1 VPSIGSAAYAAV
13 SCVIPAYPAF
23 SRGAPSERVQ
33 PPASPAEGAGAGTG
47 RDEPP
52 SRSQVPPREGP
63 MTQSR
68 DDVIQQDIA
77 DLHKLGYAQELYRSM
92 GGFSNFAI
100 SFSIISILTGA
111 VILYDYGLAWA
122 GTAAVMIGWPL
133 ITVFVLAI
141 AASMGEIASAYP
153 TAGGLY
159 YWASRMKNKN
169 WGWWTAWLN
178 LIGQFAIV
186 AGINF
191 AAAAFLNATII
202 TPLLA
207 NVGITYDNTTVL
219 LAIGDTAVLTGQL
232 VTMGILMLIQLVMNI
247 VGINLVALLNQV
259 SVWWHI
265 VIVAAVVFLVFLAG
279 KPDESGLTLFA
290 IQPQDVAGSWN
301 NNLGFVNLE
310 YGPAISYPLILAFF
324 FSLLQ
329 ANWTYTGYDASA
341 HVAEE
346 TIGARVSS
354 AWGIFL
360 SVAVSAVV
368 GFVFLLAL
376 STHLP
381 DLSTLFPAELTE
393 ENLAG
398 ASQYYFGGGVA
409 VIAILQYNLGQL
421 GDLLAAGIAIAM
433 AFCGLSSVASAG
445 RMLFAF
451 SRDDG
456 LPGSGWLKRVSH
468 RYRTPANALT
478 AIVLVAWL
486 FSVAA
491 GVVGGGTAIVIVTA
505 ISTIF
510 LYAAYG
516 IVIYLGATT
525 QDWLSE
531 RVWSLGRWSK
541 PIAWLSVF
549 WVIVLMVLFSFPTS
563 GNISWPFMAATVL
576 FLLIYYFAS
585 ARRNFKGP
593 QRMGDSADLTEIE
606 REFNQAAGE
615 VTTA

>member
-1 VPSIGSAAYAAV
+1 
-13 SCVIPAYPAF
+13 
-23 SRGAPSERVQ
+23 
-33 PPASPAEGAGAGTG
+33 
-47 RDEPP
+47 
-52 SRSQVPPREGP
+52 
-63 MTQSR
+63 MTQAR
-68 DDVIQQDIA
+68 TREEVLQQDRD

-122 GTAAVMIGWPL
+122 GTAAVLIGWPL
-133 ITVFVLAI
+133 VTVFVLLI

-186 AGINF
+186 AGINY
-191 AAAAFLNATII
+191 AAAGFLNATII
-202 TPLLA
+202 DKIFS
-207 NVGITYDNTTVL
+207 ITFNTTELIPNVL
-219 LAIGDTAVLTGQL
+219 NGQL
-232 VTMGILMLIQLVMNI
+232 VTMGILMLIQLGMNI
-247 VGINLVALLNQV
+247 AGISLVSLLNQV

-265 VIVAAVVFLVFLAG
+265 VIVAAVVILLFLTG

-290 IQPQDVAGSWN
+290 VQPLDTAGSWN
-301 NNLGFVNLE
+301 NNLGFANLT
-310 YGPAISYPLILAFF
+310 YGAAATYPIILAFF

-346 TIGARVSS
+346 TVGARVAS

-368 GFVFLLAL
+368 GFVFLFAL
-376 STHLP
+376 TTHLP
-381 DLSTLFPAELTE
+381 SLSLLFPASLDDSATY
-393 ENLAG
+393 
-398 ASQYYFGGGVA
+398 SQYYFGGGVA
-409 VIAILQYNLGQL
+409 VIEILKYNLGQL
-421 GDLLAAGIAIAM
+421 GDVLSAGIAIAM

-445 RMLFAF
+445 RMLYAFA
-451 SRDDG
+451 RDDG
-456 LPGSGWLKRVSH
+456 LPGAGWLKKVSH
-468 RYRTPANALT
+468 RYRTPANSLT
-478 AIVLVAWL
+478 AIVVVAWL
-486 FSVAA
+486 FTLLAFAVGAS
-491 GVVGGGTAIVIVTA
+491 GGPGGGGIAIIIITA

-516 IVIYLGATT
+516 VVIYLGATT
-525 QDWLSE
+525 EEWKQV

-541 PIAWLSVF
+541 PVAWLALA
-549 WVIVLMVLFSFPTS
+549 WVVILLILFSFPTS
-563 GNISWPFMAATVL
+563 GNISWPFMAVT
-576 FLLIYYFAS
+576 LLLLVVYYFGW
-585 ARRNFKGP
+585 ARSRFQGP
-593 QRMGDSADLTEIE
+593 KVMGGEGELTEIE
-606 REFNQAAGE
+606 REFQQAAKGLG
-615 VTTA
+615 TP

>member
-1 VPSIGSAAYAAV
+1 
-13 SCVIPAYPAF
+13 
-23 SRGAPSERVQ
+23 
-33 PPASPAEGAGAGTG
+33 
-47 RDEPP
+47 
-52 SRSQVPPREGP
+52 
-63 MTQSR
+63 MTQASSR
-68 DDVIQQDIA
+68 DDVIKQDVA
-77 DLHKLGYAQELYRSM
+77 DLHKLGYAQELFRSM

-122 GTAAVMIGWPL
+122 GTAAVLIGWPL
-133 ITVFVLAI
+133 ITIFVVAI
-141 AASMGEIASAYP
+141 AASMAEIASAYP

-159 YWASRMKNKN
+159 YWASRMKNKE

-186 AGINF
+186 AGINY
-191 AAAAFLNATII
+191 AAAGFLNATII
-202 TPLLA
+202 SPLLT
-207 NVGITYDNTTVL
+207 NIGMDYGNTSVFL
-219 LAIGDTAVLTGQL
+219 GGLINGQL
-232 VTMGILMLIQLVMNI
+232 VTMGILMLIELAMNI
-247 VGINLVALLNQV
+247 AGINLVALLNQV

-279 KPDESGLTLFA
+279 KPDQSGLTLFA
-290 IQPQDVAGSWN
+290 VQPLDTAGSWD
-301 NNLGFVNLE
+301 NNLGFIHLT
-310 YGPAISYPLILAFF
+310 YGPAFSYPLVLAFF

-346 TIGARVSS
+346 TVGARVAS
-354 AWGIFL
+354 AWGLFM

-376 STHLP
+376 TTHLP
-381 DLSTLFPAELTE
+381 DLSALFPASLDDAATY
-393 ENLAG
+393 
-398 ASQYYFGGGVA
+398 SQYYFGGGVA
-409 VIAILQYNLGQL
+409 VIDILRYNLGGL
-421 GDLLAAGIAIAM
+421 GDLLSAGIAIAM

-456 LPGSGWLKRVSH
+456 LPGAGWLKKVSH
-468 RYRTPANALT
+468 RYRTPANSLV
-478 AIVLVAWL
+478 AIVVVSWL

-491 GVVGGGTAIVIVTA
+491 FIVGTGTAIVIITA

-516 IVIYLGATT
+516 VVIYLGATT
-525 QDWLSE
+525 QGWLSE

-541 PIAWLSVF
+541 PIAWVAVA
-549 WVIVLMVLFSFPTS
+549 WVIVLMVLFSWPTS
-563 GNISWPFMAATVL
+563 GNISWPFMVGTVVL
-576 FLLIYYFAS
+576 LLIYYFGDAKE
-585 ARRNFKGP
+585 RFKGP
-593 QRMGDSADLTEIE
+593 RSMGDSAELTEIE
-606 REFNQAAGE
+606 REFEHAAE
-615 VTTA
+615 ELTPA

>member
-1 VPSIGSAAYAAV
+1 
-13 SCVIPAYPAF
+13 
-23 SRGAPSERVQ
+23 
-33 PPASPAEGAGAGTG
+33 
-47 RDEPP
+47 
-52 SRSQVPPREGP
+52 
-63 MTQSR
+63 MTQPR
-68 DDVIQQDIA
+68 TREEQIQQDVH
-77 DLHKLGYAQELYRSM
+77 DLHRLGYAQELFRSM

-122 GTAAVMIGWPL
+122 GTAAVLIGWPL
-133 ITVFVLAI
+133 VTVFVLLI
-141 AASMGEIASAYP
+141 AASMAEVASAYP

-159 YWASRMKNKN
+159 YWASKMKNKN
-169 WGWWTAWLN
+169 WGWWTAWFN

-191 AAAAFLNATII
+191 AAAAFLNATIF

-207 NVGITYDNTTVL
+207 NFGITYDNTTVIV
-219 LAIGDTAVLTGQL
+219 AAGDTAILTGQL
-232 VTMGILMLIQLVMNI
+232 LTMGIIMAIQLLLNI
-247 VGINLVALLNQV
+247 GGINVVAALNQV

-265 VIVAAVVFLVFLAG
+265 AIVAAVVVLIFAAG
-279 KPDESGLTLFA
+279 KADESGLTLFA
-290 IQPQDVAGSWN
+290 IQPQDVAGSWQN
-301 NNLGFVNLE
+301 AVGDFKID
-310 YGPAISYPLILAFF
+310 YGAAITYPLVLAFF

-346 TIGARVSS
+346 TVGARVAS

-376 STHLP
+376 TTHLP
-381 DLSTLFPAELTE
+381 DLSTLFPAVLDDTT
-393 ENLAG
+393 LPAS
-398 ASQYYFGGGVA
+398 SQYYFGGGVA
-409 VIAILQYNLGQL
+409 VISILQYNLNSIVLLGVGV

-433 AFCGLSSVASAG
+433 WFCGLSSVAAAG

-451 SRDDG
+451 ARDDG
-456 LPGSGWLKRVSH
+456 VPASGWLKKVSH

-478 AIVLVAWL
+478 GIVVVAWV
-486 FSVAA
+486 FSVLA
-491 GVVGGGTAIVIVTA
+491 GIVGGGTAIVIVTA

-516 IVIYLGATT
+516 IAIFCGATT
-525 QDWLSE
+525 TAWLKE
-531 RVWSLGRWSK
+531 RVWSLGRLSK
-541 PIAWLSVF
+541 PVAWLAIF
-549 WVIVLMVLFSFPTS
+549 WIVVLMVLFSWPTS
-563 GNISWPFMAATVL
+563 GNISFPFMLATVI
-576 FLLIYYFAS
+576 FLVVYYFGW

-593 QRMGDSADLTEIE
+593 HVMGREEELTEIE
-606 REFNQAAGE
+606 REFEHAAAE
-615 VTTA
+615 VGG

>member
-1 VPSIGSAAYAAV
+1 
-13 SCVIPAYPAF
+13 
-23 SRGAPSERVQ
+23 
-33 PPASPAEGAGAGTG
+33 
-47 RDEPP
+47 
-52 SRSQVPPREGP
+52 
-63 MTQSR
+63 MTQARSR
-68 DDVIQQDIA
+68 DDVIRQDVA
-77 DLHKLGYAQELYRSM
+77 DLHRLGYAQELLRSM

-122 GTAAVMIGWPL
+122 GTAAVLLGWPL
-133 ITVFVLAI
+133 VTIFVLCI
-141 AASMGEIASAYP
+141 AAAMAEVASAYP

-159 YWASRMKNKN
+159 YWASRMKNKD

-186 AGINF
+186 AGINY
-191 AAAAFLNATII
+191 AAAGFLNATII
-202 TPLLA
+202 TPLLS
-207 NVGITYDNTTVL
+207 NVGVEFGNTSL
-219 LAIGDTAVLTGQL
+219 FLGILNGQL
-232 VTMGILMLIQLVMNI
+232 VTMGILMLIQLAMNI
-247 VGINLVALLNQV
+247 AGINLVALLNQV

-265 VIVAAVVFLVFLAG
+265 VIVGAVVFLVFLAG

-290 IQPQDVAGSWN
+290 IQPQDVGGSWN
-301 NNLGFVNLE
+301 NNLGFVNLQ

-346 TIGARVSS
+346 TIGARVAS

-376 STHLP
+376 TTHLP
-381 DLSTLFPAELTE
+381 NLSTLFPADLST
-393 ENLAG
+393 ADS
-398 ASQYYFGGGVA
+398 ATFSQYYFGGGAA
-409 VIAILQYNLGQL
+409 VIDILAYNLGAL
-421 GDLLAAGIAIAM
+421 GNLLSAGIAIAM

-456 LPGSGWLKRVSH
+456 LPASGWLKKVSH
-468 RYRTPANALT
+468 RYRTPANSLV
-478 AIVLVAWL
+478 AIVVVAWL

-491 GVVGGGTAIVIVTA
+491 FIVGTGTAIIIITA

-516 IVIYLGATT
+516 VVIYLGATT
-525 QDWLSE
+525 QGWLSE

-541 PIAWLSVF
+541 PIAWIAVA

-563 GNISWPFMAATVL
+563 GNISWPFMLGTVL
-576 FLLIYYFAS
+576 LLLIYYFGY
-585 ARRNFKGP
+585 ARARFTGP
-593 QRMGDSADLTEIE
+593 RAMGDSTELTEIE
-606 REFNQAAGE
+606 REFEKAAEE
-615 VTTA
+615 VSPA

>member
-1 VPSIGSAAYAAV
+1 
-13 SCVIPAYPAF
+13 
-23 SRGAPSERVQ
+23 
-33 PPASPAEGAGAGTG
+33 
-47 RDEPP
+47 
-52 SRSQVPPREGP
+52 
-63 MTQSR
+63 MTQQRSR
-68 DDVIQQDIA
+68 DDVIQQDIK
-77 DLHKLGYAQELYRSM
+77 DLHQLGYAQELFRSM

-202 TPLLA
+202 TPLLD
-207 NVGITYDNTTVL
+207 NIGIAYDNTTVL
-219 LAIGDTAVLTGQL
+219 LSFGETAVLTGQL
-232 VTMGILMLIQLVMNI
+232 VTMGIIMLIQLALNI
-247 VGINLVALLNQV
+247 GGINLVALLNQV

-265 VIVAAVVFLVFLAG
+265 AIVAAVVILIFLAG

-290 IQPQDVAGSWN
+290 IEPQDVAGSWN
-301 NNLGFVNLE
+301 NNLGFVNLQ
-310 YGPAISYPLILAFF
+310 YGPAVSYPLILAFF

-346 TIGARVSS
+346 TVGARVAS

-381 DLSTLFPAELTE
+381 DLSTLFPAVLDDTT
-393 ENLAG
+393 LPAS
-398 ASQYYFGGGVA
+398 SQYYFGGGVA
-409 VIAILQYNLGQL
+409 VIAILEHNLGQL
-421 GDLLAAGIAIAM
+421 GDILAAGIAIAM
-433 AFCGLSSVASAG
+433 WFCGLSSVASAG
-445 RMLFAF
+445 RMLYAF

-456 LPGSGWLKRVSH
+456 LPGSGWLKKVSH
-468 RYRTPANALT
+468 RYRTPANSLT
-478 AIVLVAWL
+478 AIVVVAWV
-486 FSVAA
+486 FSVLA

-541 PIAWLSVF
+541 PIAWLAVF

-563 GNISWPFMAATVL
+563 GNISWPFMVATVL
-576 FLLIYYFAS
+576 FLIVYYFAS
-585 ARRNFKGP
+585 AKRNFKGP
-593 QRMGDSADLTEIE
+593 HRQGDSAELTEIE
-606 REFNQAAGE
+606 REFEAAAGE
-615 VTTA
+615 VTT

>member
-1 VPSIGSAAYAAV
+1 MTQ
-13 SCVIPAYPAF
+13 
-23 SRGAPSERVQ
+23 R
-33 PPASPAEGAGAGTG
+33 
-47 RDEPP
+47 P
-52 SRSQVPPREGP
+52 SREE
-63 MTQSR
+63 
-68 DDVIQQDIA
+68 VIQRDVK
-77 DLHKLGYAQELYRSM
+77 DLHRLGYAQELFRSM

-133 ITVFVLAI
+133 VTVFVLCI
-141 AASMGEIASAYP
+141 AASMAEIASAYP

-159 YWASRMKNKN
+159 YWASKMRNKN

-207 NVGITYDNTTVL
+207 QAGITYDNTTVIFSL
-219 LAIGDTAVLTGQL
+219 GATAVLTGQL
-232 VTMGILMLIQLVMNI
+232 LTMGILMLVQLVLNI
-247 VGINLVALLNQV
+247 AGINLVALLNQI

-265 VIVAAVVFLVFLAG
+265 AIVALVVVLIFLAG
-279 KPDESGLTLFA
+279 KPDISGLTLFA
-290 IQPQDVAGSWN
+290 IQPQDVAGTWQN
-301 NNLGFVNLE
+301 DLGVFKLD
-310 YGPAISYPLILAFF
+310 YGPAVTYPLVLAFF

-346 TIGARVSS
+346 TVGARVAS
-354 AWGIFL
+354 AWGVFL

-368 GFVFLLAL
+368 GFIFLLAL

-381 DLSTLFPAELTE
+381 NLSTLFPAELNDQT
-393 ENLAG
+393 LPAS
-398 ASQYYFGGGVA
+398 SQYYFGGGVA
-409 VIAILQYNLGQL
+409 VISILAYNLDSIVIL
-421 GDLLAAGIAIAM
+421 GVGAGEWLAAGIAIAM
-433 AFCGLSSVASAG
+433 SFCGLSSVAAAG

-456 LPGSGWLKRVSH
+456 IPGSRWLKRVSH
-468 RYRTPANALT
+468 RFRTPANSLV
-478 AIVLVAWL
+478 AIVIVAWL

-516 IVIYLGATT
+516 ICIYLGATT
-525 QDWLSE
+525 SDWLKE

-541 PIAWLSVF
+541 PIAWVSVF
-549 WVIVLMVLFSFPTS
+549 WVIVLMILFSWPTS
-563 GNISWPFMAATVL
+563 GNISWPFMVGT
-576 FLLIYYFAS
+576 FLLLVIYYFAW
-585 ARRNFKGP
+585 ARTRFKGP
-593 QRMGDSADLTEIE
+593 HVMGREEELTELE
-606 REFNQAAGE
+606 REFEHAAEELGGPA
-615 VTTA
+615 TA

>member
-1 VPSIGSAAYAAV
+1 
-13 SCVIPAYPAF
+13 
-23 SRGAPSERVQ
+23 
-33 PPASPAEGAGAGTG
+33 
-47 RDEPP
+47 
-52 SRSQVPPREGP
+52 
-63 MTQSR
+63 MTQPRSR
-68 DDVIQQDIA
+68 EEQIKQDVHE
-77 DLHKLGYAQELYRSM
+77 LHQLGYAQELFRSM

-122 GTAAVMIGWPL
+122 GTAAVLIGWPL
-133 ITVFVLAI
+133 VTVFVLFI

-159 YWASRMKNKN
+159 YWASKMKNKD

-202 TPLLA
+202 TPLLSTL
-207 NVGITYDNTTVL
+207 GITYDNTTVI
-219 LAIGDTAVLTGQL
+219 LAAGGTTILTGQL
-232 VTMGILMLIQLVMNI
+232 LTMGVLMAIQLVMNI
-247 VGINLVALLNQV
+247 AGINLVALLNQV

-265 VIVAAVVFLVFLAG
+265 AIVAAIVVLVFLTG

-301 NNLGFVNLE
+301 NDLGFVNLQ
-310 YGPAISYPLILAFF
+310 YGPAISYPVVLAFF

-346 TIGARVSS
+346 TVGARVAS

-368 GFVFLLAL
+368 GFIFLFAL
-376 STHLP
+376 TTHLP
-381 DLSTLFPAELTE
+381 NLSALFPSTLDDTTLP
-393 ENLAG
+393 N
-398 ASQYYFGGGVA
+398 ASQYYFGNGVA
-409 VIAILQYNLGQL
+409 VIEILKYNLGQL
-421 GDLLAAGIAIAM
+421 GDLLSAGIAIAM
-433 AFCGLSSVASAG
+433 AFCGLSSVAAAG
-445 RMLFAF
+445 RMLYAFA
-451 SRDDG
+451 RDDG
-456 LPGSGWLKRVSH
+456 VPGSGWLKKVSH
-468 RYRTPANALT
+468 RYRTPANSLVGIT
-478 AIVLVAWL
+478 VVAWVFTVL
-486 FSVAA
+486 A
-491 GVVGGGTAIVIVTA
+491 GIVGGGTAIVIVTA

-516 IVIYLGATT
+516 ITIYLGATT
-525 QDWLSE
+525 QEWLKA

-541 PIAWLSVF
+541 PVAVVALF
-549 WVIVLMVLFSFPTS
+549 WVLVLMVLFSFPTS
-563 GNISWPFMAATVL
+563 GNISWPFMIGTVV
-576 FLLIYYFAS
+576 FLLVYYYGW
-585 ARRNFKGP
+585 ARRGFQGP
-593 QRMGDSADLTEIE
+593 RVMGMEAELTEIE
-606 REFNQAAGE
+606 REFEHAAEELKGPAQA
-615 VTTA
+615 